1 MADNNY
7 NEDNSLG
14 DNYLYTNPY
23 AEWGVMK
30 LKIDKIDCCDYLA
43 SVGFVVAPGGATTTI
58 TPLTGNTSADLKYY
72 RVEIY
77 DGNTCVA
84 NSLDLANKTTPFVV
98 NTSTL
103 DATAEWTL
111 MFLGCEGG
119 NIGDAGCELCYKK
132 HLGAIG
138 VAGGSGDTI
147 PPASKWQNVSFKL
160 FLGTTNDPAFTSFPM
175 EGVEIAD
182 GGVIN
187 INDYLTT
194 GTELLNGGIYE
205 FSLQMKKIGQEP
217 VASQPTPAS
226 NSAYDS
232 FADTVVFPYA
242 ITTDFVE
249 VVNAIKVA
257 TAVAGVQSGTMTVAV
272 ANEGVKPSVSFTIT
286 TDVA

>member
-7 NEDNSLG
+7 NEGNSLG

-23 AEWGVMK
+23 AEGGVMK

-43 SVGFVVAPGGATTTI
+43 SVGYTVAAGGATTTI

-77 DGNTCVA
+77 DGTTCVA
-84 NSLDLANKTTPFVV
+84 NSLDLTAPTVDFVV

-103 DATAEWTL
+103 DASAEWTL
-111 MFLGCEGG
+111 MFFGCEGG
-119 NIGDAGCELCYKK
+119 NVGDAGCELCYKK
-132 HLGAIG
+132 SLGVIG
-138 VAGGSGDTI
+138 IAGGSGDTI

-160 FLGTTNDPAFTSFPM
+160 MPGTISDGNFAFPS

-187 INDYLTT
+187 LNDYLTT
-194 GTELLNGGIYE
+194 GTQLVNGGTYE
-205 FSLQMKKIGQEP
+205 FFLQMKKIGNEP
-217 VASQPTPAS
+217 VASVPTPAS
-226 NSAYDS
+226 NAAYDS
-232 FADTVVFPYA
+232 FANTVAFPYA
-242 ITTDFVE
+242 ITTSFVE
-249 VVNAIKVA
+249 VLNAIKIA
-257 TAVAGVQSGTMTVAV
+257 TAVAGQHTGTMTVAV